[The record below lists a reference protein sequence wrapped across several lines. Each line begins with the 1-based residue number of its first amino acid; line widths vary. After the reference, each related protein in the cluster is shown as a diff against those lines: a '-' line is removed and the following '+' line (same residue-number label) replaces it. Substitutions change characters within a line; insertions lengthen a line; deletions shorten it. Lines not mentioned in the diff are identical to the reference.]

1 MKRLNHSKDHLFH
14 LFCFIPF
21 WKNDG
26 IKANAVVQSTIRR
39 VYKKV
44 SFDLDLLLLSLT
56 QPTRDAQQV

>member
-14 LFCFIPF
+14 PFCFKAF

-26 IKANAVVQSTIRR
+26 VKANAVVQSTIRR